1 MTGASGIY
9 GQSLY
14 RLASEEKIEEQLMEE
29 LTAVRAIFAENPDY
43 VRLLA
48 EPSVPRAERVGLV
61 DEAFGGQVHPYLLN
75 FLKIITENGMIRSFS
90 GCFKTFRSLYN
101 SDHGITD
108 AVVTSAVELTED
120 QVKRLTAKLESLT
133 GKKVLMTRKT
143 DPSVLGGMRVEL
155 DGMLYDGTVS
165 GKLAD
170 IGKQVREI
178 VL

>member
-1 MTGASGIY
+1 MTGASEIY

-14 RLASEEKIEEQLMEE
+14 RLAAEEKIEQQLMEE
-29 LTAVRAIFAENPDY
+29 LSAVREIFAANPDY
-43 VRLLA
+43 IRLLS
-48 EPSVPRAERVGLV
+48 EPSVSRVERIKLV
-61 DEAFGGQVHPYLLN
+61 DEAFGGQIHPYLLN
-75 FLKIITENGMIRSFS
+75 FLRIITENGMIRNFF
-90 GCFKTFRSLYN
+90 GCFKTFRSLFN
-101 SDHGITD
+101 SEHGITD

-120 QVKRLTAKLESLT
+120 QAQRLLAKLENVT
-133 GKKVLMTRKT
+133 GKKVLMTRKV
-143 DPSVLGGMRVEL
+143 DPAVLGGLRVEL